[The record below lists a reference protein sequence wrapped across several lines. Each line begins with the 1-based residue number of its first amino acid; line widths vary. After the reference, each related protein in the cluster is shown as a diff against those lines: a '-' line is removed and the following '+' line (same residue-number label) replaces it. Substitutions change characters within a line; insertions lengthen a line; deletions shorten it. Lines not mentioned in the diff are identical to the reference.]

1 MIFRNL
7 FLYRLDPQAR
17 LDTDHLEERLGRLP
31 LGRCG
36 ARDMHTRGWV
46 SPSGEGALVHAI
58 QRQIMIA
65 LGVEQ
70 KLLPASVIKD
80 AAAERAA
87 QVEAQQGHPVGRR
100 QMRDIKEQMTDELLP
115 RAFSRRHTTYAW
127 LDAAAGIMAID
138 AGAPAK
144 ADAVIEVLRA
154 TLDDVPCALLQT
166 QLGAGAAMTRWV
178 AGDEPPPGF
187 TFDSEL
193 ELRAPDTSK
202 ATVRYVRHPLDGED
216 IRRHIAA
223 GKTVTRLGLTW
234 RDRVSFVL
242 TDLLQVKR
250 LDFLEVLE
258 REPESTQ
265 DENTAD
271 RFDLDFA
278 LMAGELSRLVAELVD
293 ALGGEK
299 TD

>member
-1 MIFRNL
+1 MFFRNL
-7 FLYRLDPQAR
+7 FLYRLDPGAR
-17 LDTDHLEERLGRLP
+17 LDAEHLEERLARLP

-36 ARDMHTRGWV
+36 ARDLHTRGWV
-46 SPSGEGALVHAI
+46 SPSGDGALVHAVH
-58 QRQIMIA
+58 RQLLIA

-100 QMRDIKEQMTDELLP
+100 QMRDLKDQVTDELLP
-115 RAFSRRHTTYAW
+115 RAFARRSTTHAW
-127 LDAAAGIMAID
+127 LDPVSGLMAID
-138 AGAPAK
+138 AAAPAK

-154 TLDDVPCALLQT
+154 TLDDVPCKLLQT
-166 QLGAGAAMTRWV
+166 RIGAGAAMTRWI
-178 AGDEPPPGF
+178 AGDDAPEGF
-187 TFDSEL
+187 TIDREL
-193 ELRAPDTSK
+193 ELRVPDANK
-202 ATVRYVRHPLDGED
+202 ATVRYVRHPLEGED
-216 IRRHIAA
+216 IRRHVAA
-223 GKTVTRLGLTW
+223 GKQAVRLGLTW

-258 REPESTQ
+258 RSGESQ
-265 DENTAD
+265 DEAAAE

-278 LMAGELSRLVAELVD
+278 LMAGELSRMIAELVD

>member
-1 MIFRNL
+1 MFFRNL
-7 FLYRLDPQAR
+7 FLYRLDPGAR
-17 LDTDHLEERLGRLP
+17 LDADHLEERLGRLP

-36 ARDMHTRGWV
+36 ARDLHTRGWV
-46 SPSGEGALVHAI
+46 SPAGDGALVHAVN
-58 QRQIMIA
+58 RQLLIA

-80 AAAERAA
+80 AAVERAA
-87 QVEAQQGHPVGRR
+87 MVADQQGHPVGRR
-100 QMRDIKEQMTDELLP
+100 QMRDIKEQVTDELLP
-115 RAFSRRHTTYAW
+115 RAFARRSTTFAW
-127 LDAAAGIMAID
+127 LDAAHGLMAID
-138 AGAPAK
+138 AAAPAK

-154 TLDDVPCALLQT
+154 TLDDVPCKLLQT
-166 QLGAGAAMTRWV
+166 RVGAGAAMTKWITDDQ
-178 AGDEPPPGF
+178 APDGF
-187 TFDSEL
+187 TIDRDL
-193 ELRAPDTSK
+193 ELRVPDANK
-202 ATVRYVRHPLDGED
+202 ATVRYVRHPLEGDD
-216 IRRHIAA
+216 IRRHVAA
-223 GKTVTRLGLTW
+223 GKTAVRLGLTW

-258 REPESTQ
+258 KAGESQ
-265 DENTAD
+265 DENAAE

-278 LMAGELSRLVAELVD
+278 LMAGELSRLLADLVD